1 MGVLSSADGPCGDAG
16 PMVVVRT
23 VRLWSLSAQV
33 RMYAS
38 PEFTEPSA
46 RAGMPLVPVGQTA
59 RPFREREV
67 NRWAATC

>member
-1 MGVLSSADGPCGDAG
+1 MGVFPSADGPCGDAG
-16 PMVVVRT
+16 PMVVRT
-23 VRLWSLSAQV
+23 VRLWSLSVEV

-38 PEFTEPSA
+38 PEFTEPPA

-59 RPFREREV
+59 RPFRGREV

>member
-1 MGVLSSADGPCGDAG
+1 M
-16 PMVVVRT
+16 VVRT
-23 VRLWSLSAQV
+23 VRLWSLSVEV

-38 PEFTEPSA
+38 PEFTEPPA

-59 RPFREREV
+59 RPFRGREV